1 MSARF
6 DIYQVMKLVPQGFKL
21 LGELDAYTKST
32 DLDPKLR
39 ELVKFRAS
47 QINGCVYCL
56 SYHAADARKLGESE
70 MRLYCLSAWEESHLY
85 SEMEK
90 AALELTEHVTLLP
103 SLKVPDHVYQKVRK
117 YFSETQ
123 YINLT
128 MLIMMI
134 NSWNRLSIAMGF
146 TPEAE

>member
-1 MSARF
+1 MSARI
-6 DIYQVMKLVPQGFKL
+6 DMNQVMKLVPQGVKL

-39 ELVKFRAS
+39 ELVKIRAS

-56 SYHAADARKLGESE
+56 SYHSVDARKLGETE
-70 MRLYCLSAWEESHLY
+70 MRLYCLSAWEESPLY

-90 AALELTEHVTLLP
+90 AALELTEHLTLLS
-103 SLKVPDHVYQKVRK
+103 SLKVPDHVYHKVRK
-117 YFSETQ
+117 HFSETQ

-128 MLIMMI
+128 MLIVMI
-134 NSWNRLSIAMGF
+134 NSWNRMSIAMGF
-146 TPEAE
+146 IPEA

>member
-1 MSARF
+1 MSQRF
-6 DIYQVMKLVPQGFKL
+6 DINQVMKLAPQGVKL

-39 ELVKFRAS
+39 ELVIFRAS

-56 SYHAADARKLGESE
+56 TFHAADARKLGESE
-70 MRLYCLSAWEESHLY
+70 MRLYCLSAWEESSLY
-85 SEMEK
+85 TEMEK
-90 AALELTEHVTLLP
+90 AALELTEHITLLP
-103 SLKVPDHVYQKVRK
+103 SLKVPDDVYHNVRK

-123 YINLT
+123 YIHLT

-134 NSWNRLSIAMGF
+134 NSWNRMSIAMGF
-146 TPEAE
+146 QPEAE